1 MLVEDPVFSG
11 KGEGLIS
18 EGMLRQTPKE
28 TIKWESMVTFVGLGS
43 LRRKM

>member
-11 KGEGLIS
+11 KGEGLIPK
-18 EGMLRQTPKE
+18 GMLRQTPKE
-28 TIKWESMVTFVGLGS
+28 TIKLDSLVTFVGLGS